1 MSDHLYIIT
10 FILFA
15 MGIVFLLC
23 FAITGFVWHIPELM
37 NELNG
42 TSQKK
47 RTRASEKREGRKIIS
62 QETYLKA
69 VKQMESDDTSDEAMR
84 KSVEKARKMAEYNR
98 HSVEKAKARGLKP
111 DYEMTMEDIET
122 DQAVEDFKDNLF
134 NHNVTPQPDQSSYS
148 QYADYTTG
156 YTNYP
161 TGQVAEDPTGYL
173 EDNQYNT
180 YYQGYQTSP
189 QIQAEDPTGYLEGNQ
204 YNTSYPN
211 DQFDQTGT
219 ASEEEQPTGYLD
231 ESQSYPANQIG
242 QPSNEE
248 QPTGYLD
255 ESQSYPY
262 NQIEQPSNEEQ
273 PTGYLDE
280 RQSYPSNQIGQP
292 SNEEQPTGYLDE
304 RQSYPANQIGQPSN
318 EEQPTGYLDQ
328 DTEIPTGFLDQDTG
342 YMDQDRVRI
351 VLIEEHYG

>member
-134 NHNVTPQPDQSSYS
+134 NNNVTPQPDQSSYS

-189 QIQAEDPTGYLEGNQ
+189 QIQAEDPTGYLEDNQYNTYYQGYQTSPQIQAEDPTGYLEGNQ

-219 ASEEEQPTGYLD
+219 ASNEEQPTGYLD

-255 ESQSYPY
+255 EKPASYG
-262 NQIEQPSNEEQ
+262 NEE
-273 PTGYLDE
+273 
-280 RQSYPSNQIGQP
+280 
-292 SNEEQPTGYLDE
+292 
-304 RQSYPANQIGQPSN
+304 A
-318 EEQPTGYLDQ
+318 PTGYLDQ

>member
-134 NHNVTPQPDQSSYS
+134 NNNVTPQPDQSSYS

-156 YTNYP
+156 YTNHP

-219 ASEEEQPTGYLD
+219 ASNEEQPTGYLD

-255 ESQSYPY
+255 EKPASYG
-262 NQIEQPSNEEQ
+262 NEEA

-280 RQSYPSNQIGQP
+280 KPASYG
-292 SNEEQPTGYLDE
+292 NEEAPTGYLDE
-304 RQSYPANQIGQPSN
+304 KPASYGN
-318 EEQPTGYLDQ
+318 EEAPTGYLDQ